1 MTPVAMQFVH
11 EFSCLIYQIGAQC
24 MNSISRDAQQASY
37 CSHFEVYLVYSIYIY
52 TYTHTYIYMYVCM
65 HTYIFTYV
73 NVNACICI
81 HVHVYVYVSVSVS
94 VSVCVRVRVDIY
106 IYERAAFRVYLALAF
121 PCNTGS
127 YFKYFK

>member
-37 CSHFEVYLVYSIYIY
+37 CSHFEVYLVYSIYIHIH
-52 TYTHTYIYMYVCM
+52 THIYIYVCM
-65 HTYIFTYV
+65 YAYIHIYV
-73 NVNACICI
+73 CKCQCMYMYTRTRICIC
-81 HVHVYVYVSVSVS
+81 VCLC
-94 VSVCVRVRVDIY
+94 VCVCLCTCTCGY